1 MIGYIVSIL
10 VHGDYISEFPRV
22 ASVFLTFWFSN
33 TVHSKYHLT

>member
-22 ASVFLTFWFSN
+22 VSAFSLFDSFN
-33 TVHSKYHLT
+33 TVHFK

>member
-22 ASVFLTFWFSN
+22 VSAFSLL
-33 TVHSKYHLT
+33 VLLILCI